1 MNYMNGIRS
10 TGGWRLALPVL
21 CWLLAGEAL
30 PPDLQSDAGT
40 EETVTDPRP
49 TPSTGPTFPNPPAP
63 EPPAPA
69 PPAPSPTPAPPP
81 PPDPSQ
87 PSRPQP

>member
-1 MNYMNGIRS
+1 MNGIIR
-10 TGGWRLALPVL
+10 WKELRLALPIL

-30 PPDLQSDAGT
+30 SPALQSDAST

-63 EPPAPA
+63 VPPAPVPPAPSPAPA
-69 PPAPSPTPAPPP
+69 PPSPPG
-81 PPDPSQ
+81 PSQ